1 LVLPGTYTL
10 RGIAR
15 RQLIAAGFY
24 GVPIVIIGNALAARR
39 AITELKAQPDLG
51 YVPVAVFSTQRTEGG
66 ERHDFVGVPL
76 VGRAEDA
83 IAFDYGYRVDH
94 AMLALGAGWDDDCDQ
109 DLPGQLARRYSFIQT
124 FTKVTG
130 RSLWLARVRAIGT
143 HLSVE
148 TSYVR
153 FGWQQRLLKRSLDL
167 TISLFALLLC
177 IPILLGASIA
187 IFIADPGPVL
197 FSQAR
202 EGRGGRPIRIYKLRS
217 MVRDAEAKLG
227 RYLAQ
232 NEAARLEYERVL
244 KLRED
249 PRVIPYVGAFI
260 RRTSMDELP
269 QLWSVLKG
277 DMSLVGPRVFLA
289 SEVALYTPKGR
300 ELRREMLPGVTGF
313 WQVEHRENSEVL
325 TRDADDSFYVSNW
338 SIWLDFWI
346 MLRTVGSVL
355 RGSGGS

>member
-1 LVLPGTYTL
+1 
-10 RGIAR
+10 
-15 RQLIAAGFY
+15 
-24 GVPIVIIGNALAARR
+24 
-39 AITELKAQPDLG
+39 
-51 YVPVAVFSTQRTEGG
+51 
-66 ERHDFVGVPL
+66 
-76 VGRAEDA
+76 
-83 IAFDYGYRVDH
+83 
-94 AMLALGAGWDDDCDQ
+94 
-109 DLPGQLARRYSFIQT
+109 
-124 FTKVTG
+124 
-130 RSLWLARVRAIGT
+130 
-143 HLSVE
+143 
-148 TSYVR
+148 
-153 FGWQQRLLKRSLDL
+153 
-167 TISLFALLLC
+167 
-177 IPILLGASIA
+177 
-187 IFIADPGPVL
+187 
-197 FSQAR
+197 
-202 EGRGGRPIRIYKLRS
+202 